1 MDFLIYYP
9 HKEETEMRKINKILD
24 IDDQPVRYINDSP
37 VSIEIC
43 NIHHTPV
50 HIHKSAVELIYCLE
64 GQISI
69 HCNHEFIT
77 LSKGQI
83 FTVDFEDVHCL
94 YSDVDNLLII
104 MHIDLKKL
112 DKPWS
117 FMQYVYLACEDNSC
131 APYQK
136 EYLQEIKNMVLASAY
151 IYTKKDTLTDCESYS
166 VSNKIVNILLDHF
179 DWFNYIN
186 VYPNKNDEIRERFQV
201 ISAYCQDNY
210 ARKITIGELAEAVHI
225 NENYL
230 SQFIRKSS
238 FGSFSNMLG
247 YIRCFAAQT
256 LLLTT
261 ELSVIDIS
269 DRCGFSDDKYF
280 YKHFKLAW
288 GKTPSEHR
296 RWYKDYI
303 KEPDKITVISNEQAF
318 KILEPY
324 AAEYFAEHIL
334 SK

>member
-1 MDFLIYYP
+1 
-9 HKEETEMRKINKILD
+9 MRKINKILD

-136 EYLQEIKNMVLASAY
+136 EYLQEIKEYGPRIGIPLHQKR
-151 IYTKKDTLTDCESYS
+151 YTYR
-166 VSNKIVNILLDHF
+166 
-179 DWFNYIN
+179 
-186 VYPNKNDEIRERFQV
+186 PRELFGLQ
-201 ISAYCQDNY
+201 QD
-210 ARKITIGELAEAVHI
+210 RKHPSGSFRLVQLHKC
-225 NENYL
+225 L
-230 SQFIRKSS
+230 SQ
-238 FGSFSNMLG
+238 
-247 YIRCFAAQT
+247 
-256 LLLTT
+256 
-261 ELSVIDIS
+261 
-269 DRCGFSDDKYF
+269 
-280 YKHFKLAW
+280 
-288 GKTPSEHR
+288 
-296 RWYKDYI
+296 
-303 KEPDKITVISNEQAF
+303 
-318 KILEPY
+318 
-324 AAEYFAEHIL
+324 
-334 SK
+334 